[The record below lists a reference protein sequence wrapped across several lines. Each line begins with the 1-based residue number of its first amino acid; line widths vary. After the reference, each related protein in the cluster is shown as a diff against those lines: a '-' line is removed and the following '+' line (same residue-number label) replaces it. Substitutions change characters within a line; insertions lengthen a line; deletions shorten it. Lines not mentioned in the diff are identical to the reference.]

1 MAQTKKKQ
9 RRSTKHRGN
18 AAGKVEVRGRTGRPL
33 TEADR
38 KKAPGKQTAAERR
51 LARMERPPTWQAAAN
66 RAVIATALFAAA
78 LLLLF
83 GQEPTA
89 VLALAG
95 FMFLVYIP
103 LGYYTDLFIYRR
115 RMKQKEGR

>member
-1 MAQTKKKQ
+1 MAQTKKK

-33 TEADR
+33 GPADKR
-38 KKAPGKQTAAERR
+38 AQGSKQTAAERR

-66 RAVIATALFAAA
+66 RAVIATVLFAGA

-83 GQEPTA
+83 GQKPTA